1 MATPD
6 ARRPSAFRA
15 GLRGLRRGLLR
26 RRRMLAAVCV
36 AAAVATGL
44 HATTAPPPATTTVL
58 AAARDLPAGSAV
70 GSGDVVPVEFTP
82 GSVPAGVVGDPVGR
96 TLAAPLRRGEP
107 VTDVRL
113 IGEELADA
121 HPELATMPVRLPDE
135 GLAALLAPGDQVD
148 LVATDPQ
155 GSGARVVASDVLVL
169 ATPPPG
175 EGDQTGAV
183 DSASPGVVVVV
194 GVPPATV
201 TAVADASVRW
211 FLGYAWSR

>member
-6 ARRPSAFRA
+6 DRRPSALRA
-15 GLRGLRRGLLR
+15 GLRALRRGLLR
-26 RRRMLAAVCV
+26 RRRALAALCV
-36 AAAVATGL
+36 AAAVAAGL

-58 AAARDLPAGSAV
+58 AAARDLPAGAAV

-82 GSVPAGVVGDPVGR
+82 GSVPAGAVGDPVGR

-113 IGEELADA
+113 VGEQLADA
-121 HPELATMPVRLPDE
+121 HPELATMPVRLPDAD
-135 GLAALLAPGDQVD
+135 LAALLAPGDRVD

-155 GSGARVVASDVLVL
+155 GSGARVVAADVLVL
-169 ATPPPG
+169 ATPRRDA
-175 EGDQTGAV
+175 GDPAATGDA
-183 DSASPGVVVVV
+183 APGVVVVM
-194 GVPPATV
+194 GVPPASV
-201 TAVADASVRW
+201 TSVADASVRW

>member
-15 GLRGLRRGLLR
+15 GLRALRRALLR
-26 RRRMLAAVCV
+26 RRRLLAAVCV

-82 GSVPAGVVGDPVGR
+82 GSVPAGAVGDPVGR

-113 IGEELADA
+113 VGEELADA

-135 GLAALLAPGDQVD
+135 GLAVLLAPGDRVD

-155 GSGARVVASDVLVL
+155 GSGARVVADDVLVL
-169 ATPPPG
+169 ATPPPDG
-175 EGDQTGAV
+175 GDPAGAV